1 MQKGFLMCLI
11 LTFAF
16 ILATLS
22 FYSQGLILQAFMS
35 GVVALVS
42 LFFFIRKLY
51 FNGRCIFGK
60 DRDCNVK
67 PSIDETKEV

>member
-1 MQKGFLMCLI
+1 MCLI

-22 FYSQGLILQAFMS
+22 FYSQGLMIQAVMS
-35 GVVALVS
+35 GIIASLSLV
-42 LFFFIRKLY
+42 FFIRKLY

-67 PSIDETKEV
+67 PSGNETNEV

>member
-1 MQKGFLMCLI
+1 MCLI

-22 FYSQGLILQAFMS
+22 FFSKGLLIQAAMS
-35 GVVALVS
+35 GIIALIS

-60 DRDCNVK
+60 DRDCNAPK
-67 PSIDETKEV
+67 KD

>member
-1 MQKGFLMCLI
+1 MCLI

-22 FYSQGLILQAFMS
+22 FYSQGLMIQALMS
-35 GVVALVS
+35 GIVAFLS
-42 LFFFIRKLY
+42 LFFFVRKLY

-67 PSIDETKEV
+67 PSNGEANEL